1 MLLRARLAH
10 ADSGQRVV
18 EVSAWD
24 DGRCLGSALGEAPT
38 AEAAEDRALQRLL
51 RRLQD
56 PGRVSQPIGAQQPA
70 AQPHERPV
78 PPAGPAPPAPPA
90 PPSAPSAPAPAL
102 EAPAAPGRPAA
113 AEAEPLAD
121 PDDWSE
127 ELAELERLL
136 RHLGWEREQES
147 IYLERAFGHPSRS
160 RLIRYADLLAYLGA
174 LRRLEPGVD
183 PAQAALP
190 LRRSDLLR
198 SSDGLLARLGWGAT
212 EGRAL
217 LERDFNLATSRQQL
231 SDDDLLRFNA
241 LLAQRLEA
249 PTAPCPEH
257 DIPSPAGP
265 APG

>member
-51 RRLQD
+51 LRLQD
-56 PGRVSQPIGAQQPA
+56 PARLSQPIGAQQPA

-102 EAPAAPGRPAA
+102 EAPAASGRPAA

-217 LERDFNLATSRQQL
+217 LERDFNLASRQQL

>member
-18 EVSAWD
+18 EVSAWEN
-24 DGRCLGSALGEAPT
+24 GRCLGSALGEAPT

-51 RRLQD
+51 QRLLLKE
-56 PGRVSQPIGAQQPA
+56 PAGLSQPIGAHQPG
-70 AQPHERPV
+70 AQPHERPA
-78 PPAGPAPPAPPA
+78 PPAGPA
-90 PPSAPSAPAPAL
+90 SAPAAPAPAL

-136 RHLGWEREQES
+136 RQLGWEREQES

-190 LRRSDLLR
+190 LRRADLLR
-198 SSDGLLARLGWGAT
+198 SSDGLLARLGWGAA

-217 LERDFNLATSRQQL
+217 LERDFNLASRQQL

>member
-18 EVSAWD
+18 EVSAWE

-56 PGRVSQPIGAQQPA
+56 PARLSQPIGAHQPA
-70 AQPHERPV
+70 VQPDERT
-78 PPAGPAPPAPPA
+78 APPAPPA
-90 PPSAPSAPAPAL
+90 PPSAPSAPSAPAPAL

-136 RHLGWEREQES
+136 RQLGWEREQES

-174 LRRLEPGVD
+174 LRRLESGVD

-190 LRRSDLLR
+190 LRRADLLR
-198 SSDGLLARLGWGAT
+198 SSDVLLARLGWGAA

-217 LERDFNLATSRQQL
+217 LERDFNLASRQQL
-231 SDDDLLRFNA
+231 SDDDLLRFNE

-257 DIPSPAGP
+257 DIPSPAGS

>member
-18 EVSAWD
+18 EMSAWEN
-24 DGRCLGSALGEAPT
+24 GRCLGSALGEAPT

-51 RRLQD
+51 LRLKE
-56 PGRVSQPIGAQQPA
+56 PAGLSHPIGAHQPA
-70 AQPHERPV
+70 AQPHERPA
-78 PPAGPAPPAPPA
+78 PPAGPASAPA
-90 PPSAPSAPAPAL
+90 APSAPAPAL

-136 RHLGWEREQES
+136 RQLGWEREQES

-190 LRRSDLLR
+190 LRRADLLR
-198 SSDGLLARLGWGAT
+198 SSDVLLARLGWGAA

-217 LERDFNLATSRQQL
+217 LERDFNLASRQQL